1 MEQLKPCLLEELKF
15 VEPVM
20 DLKLNLELL
29 PLLAVDAEAK
39 DFKQWDKVLLWFNK
53 SVATVTEWV
62 KLSEILVWLAEDVEA
77 CTAMCKNR

>member
-39 DFKQWDKVLLWFNK
+39 DFKQ
-53 SVATVTEWV
+53 
-62 KLSEILVWLAEDVEA
+62 
-77 CTAMCKNR
+77 